1 MTSNHPSA
9 PRPHVALSL
18 SFTLFAVASH
28 AQPVA
33 TEPVTAERIV
43 VTGQKVDEDFGGK
56 SGLPLS
62 KLPQSVQ
69 VITAEEL
76 TRQGIQSVGDALR
89 DVPGANAG
97 SSRVSRYQSFSLKV
111 RGFLADQMRNGLR
124 QRYYED
130 IDASALS
137 NIERIDVLKGPSSV
151 LYGHSAVGGIISQVT
166 KRPRAEF
173 GGELALTLGS
183 DDRRQASFD
192 VTGALD
198 ASGRLTARLTGEVE
212 RSGTFV
218 DFQDMR
224 RNNVALNL
232 GWQLTPDL
240 KAHGVI
246 EYIEHHTLGNPGLP
260 VDGTV
265 KLDRT
270 AALPRSLYLGEPT
283 QSPLNASAP
292 LVQLW
297 ADWAL
302 GGGWTLTPRLQYQ
315 EFNSDFTQ
323 IRVRAMGDDGFTL
336 ARNGRYGAEDDN
348 YQIAQL
354 DLSGTMRIGGLT
366 HHLLAGIEW
375 NDEHSTFHQDNLSN
389 VGAIDVRRPVYTYIG
404 GVTPAATFAFDLVGD
419 VSGTAVYLQ
428 DRLVLSPDWEL
439 LLGARHGRYRTHSV
453 FNGDLVDDRIT
464 FSSWQ
469 LGSTYA
475 LARGWTLFGGWNTGL
490 DLESVAG
497 ARDAQGRPFQPERS
511 DQIEL
516 GLRVAQGDWRG
527 SVALFQIRRTDAL
540 TTDPQNPDFQIQ
552 TGEQRVR
559 GLELEGEWRFAPG
572 WRLQGGLAW
581 MKGEVTRSNDGDVG
595 AELAD
600 TPRHSATLN
609 LAWSVPGTAWELR
622 AGANHV
628 GSRLLTTGSTV
639 RLPSYALLDLAAH
652 WQQGPWS
659 ADLTLNNALDKR
671 YFTATGNAFGVYPG
685 DPRQIGLRVAR
696 SF

>member
-1 MTSNHPSA
+1 MTRLPFQPTRLALGLAAALFSLASQAQTAAAEA
-9 PRPHVALSL
+9 P
-18 SFTLFAVASH
+18 
-28 AQPVA
+28 A
-33 TEPVTAERIV
+33 TERIT
-43 VTGQKVDEDFGGK
+43 VTGQKAEETFGGN
-56 SGLPLS
+56 SGIPLS
-62 KLPQSVQ
+62 RLPQSVQ
-69 VITAEEL
+69 VISAEEL

-89 DVPGANAG
+89 DVPGANTG
-97 SSRVSRYQSFSLKV
+97 NSRVARYQSFSLKV

-151 LYGHSAVGGIISQVT
+151 LYGHSAVGGVISQVT
-166 KRPRAEF
+166 KRPQAGF
-173 GGELALTLGS
+173 GGELALAVGN
-183 DDRRQASFD
+183 DRRRQASFD

-198 ASGRLTARLTGEVE
+198 AEGRLTARLTGEVE

-218 DFQDMR
+218 DFQDMK

-232 GWQLTPDL
+232 GWRLSPDL
-240 KAHGVI
+240 QAHGVI
-246 EYIEHHTLGNPGLP
+246 EYIERHTLGNPGLP

-265 KLDRT
+265 QLDRT
-270 AALPRSLYLGEPT
+270 AALPRSLYLGEPR

-336 ARNGRYGAEDDN
+336 ARNGRVGAEDDN

-354 DLSGTMRIGGLT
+354 DLNGTWRAGGLT
-366 HHLLAGIEW
+366 HHLLAGLEW
-375 NDEHSTFHQDNLSN
+375 NDEHSTFHQENLTN
-389 VGAIDVRRPVYTYIG
+389 VGTIDVRRPVYTYIG
-404 GVTPAATFAFDLVGD
+404 GVRPAATFAFDLVGD

-428 DRLVLSPDWEL
+428 DRLVLSPAWEV

-453 FNGDLVDDRIT
+453 FNGDVVDDRIA

-469 LGSTYA
+469 LGSTYTVA
-475 LARGWTLFGGWNTGL
+475 PGWTVFGGWNTGL

-497 ARDAQGRPFQPERS
+497 ARDANGDPFQPERS

-516 GLRVAQGDWRG
+516 GLRVAQGAWRG
-527 SVALFQIRRTDAL
+527 SAALFQIRRTDAL
-540 TTDPQNPDFQIQ
+540 TTDPLNPDFQVQ
-552 TGEQRVR
+552 TGQQRVR
-559 GLELEGEWRFAPG
+559 GLELEGEWRFAAG
-572 WRLQGGLAW
+572 WRLQGGYAW

-595 AELAD
+595 AELGD

-609 LAWSVPGTAWELR
+609 VAWQLPGSGWELR

-628 GSRLLTTGSTV
+628 GARRLTTGSTV
-639 RLPSYALLDLAAH
+639 RLPAYQLLDLAAH
-652 WQQGPWS
+652 WQQGPWGV
-659 ADLTLNNALDKR
+659 DLTLNNVLDKR

>member
-1 MTSNHPSA
+1 MTPIPFRPTRLALGLASA
-9 PRPHVALSL
+9 LFSL
-18 SFTLFAVASH
+18 GSL
-28 AQPVA
+28 AQIPPTPPDAPA
-33 TEPVTAERIV
+33 TERIT
-43 VTGQKVDEDFGGK
+43 VTGQKAEETFGGN
-56 SGLPLS
+56 SGIPLS
-62 KLPQSVQ
+62 RLPQSVQ
-69 VITAEEL
+69 SISAEEL
-76 TRQGIQSVGDALR
+76 TRQGIVSVGDALR
-89 DVPGANAG
+89 DVPGANTG
-97 SSRVSRYQSFSLKV
+97 NSRVARYQSFSLKV

-137 NIERIDVLKGPSSV
+137 NLERIDVLKGPSSV
-151 LYGHSAVGGIISQVT
+151 LYGHSAVGGVISQVT

-173 GGELALTLGS
+173 GGELALTIGT
-183 DDRRQASFD
+183 DRRRQASID

-198 ASGRLTARLTGEVE
+198 AEGRLTARLTGEVE

-218 DFQDMR
+218 DFQDMK

-232 GWQLTPDL
+232 GWQLTPEL
-240 KAHGVI
+240 RAQGVI
-246 EYIEHHTLGNPGLP
+246 EYIERHTLGNPGLP

-270 AALPRSLYLGEPT
+270 AALPRSLYLGEP
-283 QSPLNASAP
+283 QHSPLNASAP

-297 ADWAL
+297 ADWSL
-302 GGGWTLTPRLQYQ
+302 GGGWTLSPRLQYQ

-323 IRVRAMGDDGFTL
+323 IRVRAMGDDGVTL
-336 ARNGRYGAEDDN
+336 ARNGRIGAEDDN

-354 DLSGTMRIGGLT
+354 DLRGALRTGPLT
-366 HHLLAGIEW
+366 HHLLAGLEW
-375 NDEHSTFHQDNLSN
+375 NDEHSTFHQENLSN
-389 VGAIDVRRPVYTYIG
+389 VGSIDVRRPVYTYIG
-404 GVTPAATFAFDLVGD
+404 GVKPAATFAFDLVGD

-428 DRLVLSPDWEL
+428 DRLVLSPAWEL

-453 FNGDLVDDRIT
+453 FNGDVVDDRIA

-469 LGSTYA
+469 LGSTYTVA
-475 LARGWTLFGGWNTGL
+475 PGWTLFGGWNTGL

-497 ARDAQGRPFQPERS
+497 ARDANGDPFQPERS

-527 SVALFQIRRTDAL
+527 SAALFQIRRTDAL
-540 TTDPQNPDFQIQ
+540 TTDPLNPDFQVQ
-552 TGEQRVR
+552 TGQQRVR
-559 GLELEGEWRFAPG
+559 GLELEGEWRPAPG
-572 WRLQGGLAW
+572 WRLQGGYAW

-595 AELAD
+595 AELGD

-609 LAWSVPGTAWELR
+609 LAWQVPASAWELR

-628 GSRLLTTGSTV
+628 GARLLTTGSTV
-639 RLPSYALLDLAAH
+639 RLPAYQLLDLAAH
-652 WQQGPWS
+652 WQQGPWQ
-659 ADLTLNNALDKR
+659 ADLSVNNLLDKR

-685 DPRQIGLRVAR
+685 DPRQVSLRVAR
-696 SF
+696 RF